1 MTSSYRPTF
10 LRGLMYYQNISCVNL
25 KGLLGDHS
33 WKFIHDDVLL
43 HILKVRQQQ
52 QTILYLKGKPFWPK
66 SKLNSTNSFL
76 CKFERYTQYKC
87 SQQKWNHH
95 IRGKRISQSFSID
108 PNSCFIWLLWSKK
121 ENMQKCH
128 RKMQRHKMTNS
139 FSTRQR
145 TTVRNSVIANLK
157 AFDSKLDQVHL
168 ACQSRLWNFWKFLK
182 GGRFFGG

>member
-25 KGLLGDHS
+25 KGLLGEHS
-33 WKFIHDDVLL
+33 WKLIHDAVLL
-43 HILKVRQQQ
+43 QILKVRQQQ
-52 QTILYLKGKPFWPK
+52 QTIFYWKGKPFWPK

-87 SQQKWNHH
+87 SQQKWNYH

-121 ENMQKCH
+121 ENMQKRN
-128 RKMQRHKMTNS
+128 RKMQKHKWQTAFQLTQSHASLDYSWMKK
-139 FSTRQR
+139 QR
-145 TTVRNSVIANLK
+145 P
-157 AFDSKLDQVHL
+157 
-168 ACQSRLWNFWKFLK
+168 
-182 GGRFFGG
+182 